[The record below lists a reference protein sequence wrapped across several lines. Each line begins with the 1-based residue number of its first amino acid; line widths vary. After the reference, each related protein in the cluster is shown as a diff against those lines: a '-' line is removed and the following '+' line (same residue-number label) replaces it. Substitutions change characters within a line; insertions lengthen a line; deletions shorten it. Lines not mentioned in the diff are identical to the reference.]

1 VPVGPAGLANVLVI
15 LLDDVGV
22 DQVSPYGFPDAAPTP
37 HLESLA
43 AEGLRFDQAWATPTC
58 SPTRAALLTGQLS
71 HRNHVGAVIHAE
83 TTHELPLEAITLPEM
98 LDRSGTDWSAAAVG
112 KWHLSTHRSDSGY
125 RHPLLQGFDLYAGG
139 LNNISVMDTL
149 QPKSERTYVN
159 WERVGFDG
167 RVSLEDTFATQQ
179 TTDDAL
185 EALRRMRPPWLLYV
199 AYQAAHRP
207 LMVPPAE
214 LTGDLRVDPG
224 DEQSLYTAN
233 LVAADHEI
241 GRLLAALGPER
252 ERTLVVVLG
261 DNGTPKH
268 AKEEEGQEG
277 HKGSMTEGGLRVPF
291 LVAGPGVVK
300 GQRSDALVHVV
311 DVFPTLM
318 ELAGVRSVGADLEG
332 RSLVPLFQQPSGQ
345 VRERMYTELRQ
356 PADGPPWR
364 RVLAAARDESLKVMS
379 VDGVVTLHRVQG
391 FVEEE
396 IKPSQLTGPEQ
407 RRVNKLEGELSRH
420 R

>member
-1 VPVGPAGLANVLVI
+1 VAPLGPANVLII

-22 DQVSPYGFPDAAPTP
+22 DQVSPYGFPGAAPTP
-37 HLESLA
+37 HLDRLA

-58 SPTRAALLTGQLS
+58 SPTRAALLTGQLA

-83 TTHELPLEAITLPEM
+83 TRHELPLEAVTLPEM

-112 KWHLSTHRSDSGY
+112 KWHLSTHLSESGY

-149 QPKSERTYVN
+149 EPKTERTYTN
-159 WERVGFDG
+159 WERVDFDG
-167 RVSLEDTFATQQ
+167 RVTLEDTFATQQ

-185 EALRRMRPPWLLYV
+185 EALRKMRPPWLLYV

-214 LTGDLRVDPG
+214 LTSGMAVDPA

-241 GRLLAALGPER
+241 GRLLEALGPER
-252 ERTLVVVLG
+252 ERTLVIVLG

-291 LVAGPGVVK
+291 LVAGPGVAK
-300 GQRSDALVHVV
+300 GARSDALVHVV
-311 DVFPTLM
+311 DIYPTLM
-318 ELAGVRSVGADLEG
+318 ELVGVRSVGVDLEG
-332 RSLVPLFQQPSGQ
+332 QSLVPLLQEPSEQ
-345 VRERMYTELRQ
+345 VRARMYTELRQ

-379 VDGVVTLHRVQG
+379 VDGVTTLLRVQG

-396 IKPSQLTGPEQ
+396 VQPSELTSAEQ
-407 RRVNKLEGELSRH
+407 RRVNKLESELSRH
-420 R
+420 K